1 MLKIGLTGGIGS
13 GKSTIANLFNRLYN
27 ISVIDADIIARQ
39 LVEPGQPAL
48 DLIQQTFGKAIL
60 NNNGSLNR
68 DKLRDCI
75 FSNTDKK
82 KQLEDILHPLIYNQM
97 QSEFEKQ
104 TSAYSI
110 LCIPLIMETH
120 MTSFVDRLLI
130 IDCPVEI
137 QIERVKRRDQLSR
150 QRISSIIDSQVSREY
165 RLSRADDII
174 DNSNS
179 NTELA
184 EQVKN
189 LHNQYLLYSNV
200 RQTCL

>member
-1 MLKIGLTGGIGS
+1 MFKIGLTGGIGS
-13 GKSTIANLFNRLYN
+13 GKSTIANLFNSIFN
-27 ISVIDADIIARQ
+27 IPIIDADIIARQ
-39 LVEPGQPAL
+39 LVEPEQAAL
-48 DLIQQTFGKAIL
+48 VQIQKTFGKTIL
-60 NNNGSLNR
+60 NKDGSLNR
-68 DKLRDCI
+68 NVLRDCI
-75 FSNTDKK
+75 FSNADKK
-82 KQLEDILHPLIYNQM
+82 KQLEDILHPLIYEQM

-110 LCIPLIMETH
+110 LCIPLIMETR
-120 MTSFVDRLLI
+120 MTSFVDRILI

-137 QIERVKRRDQLSR
+137 QIERVKRRDQLSK

-165 RLSRADDII
+165 RLSHADDII

-179 NTELA
+179 STELA

-200 RQTCL
+200 RQTSL

>member
-1 MLKIGLTGGIGS
+1 VLKIGLTGGIGS
-13 GKSTIANLFNRLYN
+13 GKSTIANLFNSLYS
-27 ISVIDADIIARQ
+27 IPVIDADIIAHQ

-48 DLIQQTFGKAIL
+48 TLIQQTFGKAIL
-60 NNNGSLNR
+60 NKDGSLNR

-75 FSNTDKK
+75 FSNADKK

-97 QSEFEKQ
+97 QSKFEKQ
-104 TSAYSI
+104 TTAYSI
-110 LCIPLIMETH
+110 LCIPLLMETK
-120 MTSFVDRLLI
+120 MASFVDRVLV

-137 QIERVKRRDQLSR
+137 QVERVKRRDQLSN

-165 RLSRADDII
+165 RISHADDII

-179 NTELA
+179 STELA
-184 EQVKN
+184 EQVKK

-200 RQTCL
+200 RPTRL